1 MKTTNQIRLER
12 RRRKLLR
19 SLPPPETIL
28 RGSVFVRRRRCGG
41 ATCWCAKAK
50 GHATAYISTTFSNGR
65 TEQISL
71 PADLVP
77 EARRWVAVY
86 RRWWRDMER
95 ISAIN
100 RELFRKRWV
109 KQRPQAPIND

>member
-1 MKTTNQIRLER
+1 MTTTSRTRLER
-12 RRRKLLR
+12 RRQKLLR

-41 ATCWCAKAK
+41 ATCWCAKARE
-50 GHATAYISTTFSNGR
+50 GHATAYISTTFADGH

-71 PADLVP
+71 PAELVP

-86 RRWWRDMER
+86 RRWLRDVER
-95 ISAIN
+95 ICAIN

-109 KQRPQAPIND
+109 K

>member
-1 MKTTNQIRLER
+1 MESKSRLRLER
-12 RRRKLLR
+12 RRQKLLR
-19 SLPPPETIL
+19 SLPSLKNVL

-50 GHATAYISTTFSNGR
+50 GHPTAYISTTFSNGR

-71 PADLVP
+71 PAELVP

-86 RRWWRDMER
+86 RRWCRDVER

-109 KQRPQAPIND
+109 K